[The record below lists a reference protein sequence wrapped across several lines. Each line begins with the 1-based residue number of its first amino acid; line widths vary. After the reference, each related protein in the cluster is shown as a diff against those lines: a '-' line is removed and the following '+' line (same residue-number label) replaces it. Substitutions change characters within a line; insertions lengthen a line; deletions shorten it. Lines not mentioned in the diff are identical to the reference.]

1 MGAFHHPA
9 YHRFMLRWFLLLTIA
24 LLPLRGWV
32 GAAMSE
38 GPLAH
43 ELGAGATVVAQAH
56 AGPHTHPSST
66 GEAAGP
72 DHDDCMGHSAVSPS
86 SSEDAA
92 GMDSGTFSCPSC
104 SHCQACSAVALVS
117 SSTLL
122 TPASFD
128 RLRPAAAVADFASA
142 DRAPGFKPPIS

>member
-1 MGAFHHPA
+1 
-9 YHRFMLRWFLLLTIA
+9 MLRWFLLLTIA

-32 GAAMSE
+32 GAVATQ

-43 ELGAGATVVAQAH
+43 ELGAGAAMVAH
-56 AGPHTHPSST
+56 AHASPHTHPSNM
-66 GEAAGP
+66 GEAGGP
-72 DHDDCMGHSAVSPS
+72 DHDDCMGHHAANPSPG
-86 SSEDAA
+86 DDTA
-92 GMDSGTFSCPSC
+92 GIDSGTVSCPSC

-128 RLRPAAAVADFASA
+128 RPRPAAAVADFASA

>member
-1 MGAFHHPA
+1 
-9 YHRFMLRWFLLLTIA
+9 MLRWFLLLTIA
-24 LLPLRGWV
+24 LLPLHGWV
-32 GAAMSE
+32 AAAAVD

-43 ELGAGATVVAQAH
+43 ELGGGTAMVAHAQAS
-56 AGPHTHPSST
+56 PHTHPSGT

-72 DHDDCMGHSAVSPS
+72 GHDDCMGHSAVSPS
-86 SSEDAA
+86 SGEDAA

-128 RLRPAAAVADFASA
+128 RPRPAAAVADFASA